1 MPAALRRDVRTLG
14 SLLGR
19 VISEDAGPELLADVE
34 HLRQTLIRGRSG
46 SGGDTLAGLRAFV
59 DGLALDRCEQVARSF
74 TCYFHL
80 VNLAEEHH
88 RVRSLRE
95 HPPTRGTIASA
106 LADMPDAEAALAR
119 LRIHPVLTAHPTEA
133 RRRAI
138 VTAIRRIGALL
149 DGPPDERQLLEQV
162 EILWRSGQLRSIRPG
177 PIDEVRGAMAV
188 FDETIFR
195 TIPRLYRHVD
205 DELGGSG
212 AEPPST
218 PAFVRFGSWIG
229 GDRDGNPSVTGA
241 ISREAIEI
249 QSDHVLRALEAA
261 ARRIARMLSADRETT
276 PPSAELRQL
285 LDDASAL
292 HPRPLAELTSRAPDQ
307 PHRHAVMLS
316 AERISATRE
325 RNADLAY
332 GRAGELLADLAVVQ
346 RSLVAAGAPRLAY
359 GELQHLVWQVET
371 FGFHLAEL
379 EIRQHSQVHERA
391 LAELGAG
398 GSRSDE
404 TVEVLATLRAM
415 AAIQQ
420 RFGVEACRR
429 YIVSFTRSAA
439 DIAAVHELA
448 AHALSGQRLALDVVP
463 LFETGDDIARATA
476 VLSEAIELPAVAAR
490 LGENGRQ
497 LEVMLGYSDSAKDVG
512 PVSAALALSR
522 AQADLATWARERG
535 IDLLLFHGRGGSL
548 GRGGGPANRA
558 ILAQAP
564 GSVAGRFKVTE
575 QGEVIHARYGTAEI
589 ALRHLDQVGEAV
601 LRASTPAADE
611 QTRAVSERFRGLGA
625 TIDRSS
631 RAAYHELVRSDG
643 FAEWF
648 ARVSPLDELGA
659 MRLGSRPAR
668 RSETRLLAD
677 LRAIPWVFA
686 WAQTRLNLPGW
697 YGLGTALEAI
707 ADDVLL
713 QAAYA
718 DWPLF
723 ATIIENAEMSLA
735 KSDRGIAERY
745 LALGARPEISE
756 QILAER
762 ERAIAQVLI
771 VTGHG
776 QLLDGRRVLGRAV
789 DLREPYID
797 ALSLVQLRALSALR
811 LGGADDVENARNE
824 HLLLLTAG
832 GIAAGLQNTG

>member
-1 MPAALRRDVRTLG
+1 MPAELRRDVRTLG

-19 VISEDAGPELLADVE
+19 VISGDGGPDLLADVE
-34 HLRQTLIRGRSG
+34 HLRQTLIRARSG
-46 SGGDTLAGLRAFV
+46 EIADPLPDLQAFV
-59 DGLALDRCEQVARSF
+59 DGLALTRCEQVARAF

-106 LADMPDAEAALAR
+106 LATVDDPERALAR

-138 VTAIRRIGALL
+138 VTAVRRIGVLL
-149 DGPPDERQLLEQV
+149 DGARDERRLLEEI
-162 EILWRSGQLRSIRPG
+162 EILWRSGQLRNDRPG
-177 PIDEVRGAMAV
+177 PVDEVRGAMAV

-195 TIPRLYRHVD
+195 TIPRLYRHVED
-205 DELGGSG
+205 QLGEHLG
-212 AEPPST
+212 PPRT
-218 PAFVRFGSWIG
+218 PAFVRLGSWIG
-229 GDRDGNPSVTGA
+229 GDRDGNPSVTAA

-249 QSDHVLRALEAA
+249 QSEHVLLALEAA
-261 ARRIARMLSADRETT
+261 ARRIGRMLSADREST
-276 PPSAELRQL
+276 PPSAELQQL
-285 LDDASAL
+285 LDDAAAL
-292 HPRPLAELTSRAPDQ
+292 QPRPLAAITSRGPDQ
-307 PHRHAVMLS
+307 PHRHAVMLT
-316 AERISATRE
+316 AERIAATRE
-325 RNADLAY
+325 RDADLAY
-332 GRAGELLADLAVVQ
+332 GSPHELLADLAVVQ
-346 RSLVAAGAPRLAY
+346 RSLVHAGAPRLAY
-359 GELQHLVWQVET
+359 GELQHLVWQVQT

-391 LAELGAG
+391 LAELRAG
-398 GSRSDE
+398 GVRSAE
-404 TVEVLATLRAM
+404 TVEVLATVRAM
-415 AAIQQ
+415 AALQQ
-420 RFGVEACRR
+420 RFGPESCRR
-429 YIVSFTRSAA
+429 YVVSFTRTAA

-448 AHALSGQRLALDVVP
+448 EFALSGRQLVLDVVP
-463 LFETGDDIARATA
+463 LFETGDDIARATT
-476 VLSEAIELPAVAAR
+476 VLSEAIELPAVSRR
-490 LGENGRQ
+490 LRENGRE

-522 AQADLATWARERG
+522 AQADLASWAAKNA

-589 ALRHLDQVGEAV
+589 ALRHLDQVGDAV
-601 LRASTPAADE
+601 LRASTPAADAH
-611 QTRAVSERFRGLGA
+611 THLISERFAQLGR
-625 TIDRSS
+625 TIDV
-631 RAAYHELVRSDG
+631 AARQSYHDLVRCDG

-648 ARVSPLDELGA
+648 ARISPLDELGA

-668 RSETRLLAD
+668 RGQTRALSE

-686 WAQTRLNLPGW
+686 WSQTRLNLPGW
-697 YGLGTALEAI
+697 YGLGSGLAAVEDL
-707 ADDVLL
+707 DLL
-713 QAAYA
+713 RAAYA

-735 KSDRGIAERY
+735 KSDRGIAARY
-745 LALGARPEISE
+745 LALAERPE
-756 QILAER
+756 LAER
-762 ERAIAQVLI
+762 ILDERARSIEQVLA
-771 VTGHG
+771 VTGHHE
-776 QLLDGRRVLGRAV
+776 LLDGRRVLGRAV
-789 DLREPYID
+789 DLREPYVD

-811 LGGADDVENARNE
+811 RGDADGDEQARNE

>member
-1 MPAALRRDVRTLG
+1 MPAELRRDVRTLG

-19 VISEDAGPELLADVE
+19 VISGDGGPDLLADVE
-34 HLRQTLIRGRSG
+34 HLRQTLIRARSG
-46 SGGDTLAGLRAFV
+46 EIADPLPDLQAFV
-59 DGLALDRCEQVARSF
+59 DGLALTRCEQVARAF

-106 LADMPDAEAALAR
+106 LATVDDPERALAR

-138 VTAIRRIGALL
+138 VTAVRRIGVLL
-149 DGPPDERQLLEQV
+149 DGARDERRLLEEI
-162 EILWRSGQLRSIRPG
+162 EILWRSGQLRNDRPG
-177 PIDEVRGAMAV
+177 PVDEVRGAMAV

-195 TIPRLYRHVD
+195 TIPRLYRHVED
-205 DELGGSG
+205 QLGEHLG
-212 AEPPST
+212 PPRT
-218 PAFVRFGSWIG
+218 PAFVRLGSWIG
-229 GDRDGNPSVTGA
+229 GDRDGNPSVTAA

-249 QSDHVLRALEAA
+249 QSEHVLLALEAA
-261 ARRIARMLSADRETT
+261 ARRIGRMLSADREST
-276 PPSAELRQL
+276 PPSAELQQL
-285 LDDASAL
+285 LDDAAAL
-292 HPRPLAELTSRAPDQ
+292 QPRPLAAITSRGPDQ
-307 PHRHAVMLS
+307 PHRHAVMLT
-316 AERISATRE
+316 AERIAATRE
-325 RNADLAY
+325 RDADLAY
-332 GRAGELLADLAVVQ
+332 GSPHELLADLAVVQ
-346 RSLVAAGAPRLAY
+346 RSLVHAGAPRLAY
-359 GELQHLVWQVET
+359 GELQHLVWQVQT

-391 LAELGAG
+391 LVELRAG
-398 GSRSDE
+398 GVRSAE
-404 TVEVLATLRAM
+404 TVEVLATVRAM
-415 AAIQQ
+415 AALQQ
-420 RFGVEACRR
+420 RFGPESCRR
-429 YIVSFTRSAA
+429 YVVSFTRTAA

-448 AHALSGQRLALDVVP
+448 EFALSGRQLVLDVVP
-463 LFETGDDIARATA
+463 LFETGDDIARATT
-476 VLSEAIELPAVAAR
+476 VLSEAIELPAVSRR
-490 LGENGRQ
+490 LRENGRE

-522 AQADLATWARERG
+522 AQADLASWAAKNA

-611 QTRAVSERFRGLGA
+611 QTRAVSERFRGLGE

-668 RSETRLLAD
+668 RSETRSLAD

-707 ADDVLL
+707 ADGGLL

-735 KSDRGIAERY
+735 KSDRGIAARY
-745 LALGARPEISE
+745 LALAERPE
-756 QILAER
+756 LAER
-762 ERAIAQVLI
+762 ILDERARSIEQVLA
-771 VTGHG
+771 VTGHHE
-776 QLLDGRRVLGRAV
+776 LLDGRRVLGRAV
-789 DLREPYID
+789 DLREPYVD

-811 LGGADDVENARNE
+811 RGDADGDEQARNE